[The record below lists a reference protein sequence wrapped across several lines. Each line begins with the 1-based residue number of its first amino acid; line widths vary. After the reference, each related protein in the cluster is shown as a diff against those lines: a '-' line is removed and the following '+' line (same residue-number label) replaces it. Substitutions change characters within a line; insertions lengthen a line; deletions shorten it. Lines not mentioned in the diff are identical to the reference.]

1 MKPMQPHESKLVYI
15 VDDDDAVRDALSLLV
30 ESAGYEV
37 EAFETAVSALES
49 CRTGSPA
56 CIITDIRMPEMDG
69 FEFQKKLSEGHVGT
83 PVIVITGHGDV
94 PLAVRAMKAGAADFI
109 EKPFTDEAILSS
121 IRSSI
126 EPGLGGADEAVM
138 ERLESLTARE
148 REVLEMLIFGH
159 QNKMIAHRLAISP
172 RTVEIHR
179 ARVMEKMKVRS
190 LPELVRTA
198 MQAGI
203 APQA

>member
-1 MKPMQPHESKLVYI
+1 MQPHQSKLVYI

-69 FEFQKKLSEGHVGT
+69 LEFQKRLSDGHSGI

-94 PLAVRAMKAGAADFI
+94 PLAVRAIKAGAADFI
-109 EKPFTDEAILSS
+109 EKPFTDDVILSS
-121 IRSSI
+121 IRSSM
-126 EPGLGGADEAVM
+126 EPGRGGVDEAAM

-148 REVLEMLIFGH
+148 REVLELLVFGH
-159 QNKMIAHRLAISP
+159 QNKMIAHRLEISP

-179 ARVMEKMKVRS
+179 ARVMEKMKARS

>member
-1 MKPMQPHESKLVYI
+1 MQPHESKLVYI